1 MVVVSKVDAAHQ
13 KHNKSSPFV
22 KLAIDFF
29 GFIFSFVA
37 MWKKVGKWAASRH
50 EDTNEHQPALHETN
64 KKNSGHV

>member
-37 MWKKVGKWAASRH
+37 M
-50 EDTNEHQPALHETN
+50 
-64 KKNSGHV
+64 